1 MKTNAFHH
9 WFFVAAWSLI
19 GLNDLKAQTELTAD
33 QLTIQQSA
41 KFGTLIDEAG
51 GTGFTMD
58 VLQTQYETETIVC
71 VFPPPASIDW
81 DFEIAISVNNSN
93 VLAPKW
99 LLSGHKQDGFP
110 AYEIY
115 VRDSDGSSGDEKG
128 TPVYQYDPIPLG
140 RTPED
145 LFPAPVGADETVLPA
160 NGTIP

>member
-1 MKTNAFHH
+1 MNANIL
-9 WFFVAAWSLI
+9 SSSC
-19 GLNDLKAQTELTAD
+19 TLTP
-33 QLTIQQSA
+33 
-41 KFGTLIDEAG
+41 
-51 GTGFTMD
+51 
-58 VLQTQYETETIVC
+58 
-71 VFPPPASIDW
+71 FPPFPVSP
-81 DFEIAISVNNSN
+81 FPRFLNNTN